1 MKKLILIFILSLTT
15 IAFSQ
20 TKISGKVTDAS
31 TGDPIPG
38 ASVIIENTTIGTLT
52 DFDGNFSL
60 EGNTKY
66 LYFSF

>member
-38 ASVIIENTTIGTLT
+38 ASVIIENTTIGTST

-60 EGNTKY
+60 EGNTSTY
-66 LYFSF
+66 T